1 MVQRIL
7 KKCLFVPLLLFG
19 VGQVQGQDP
28 VKLEFKATGETT
40 SEATVPLSAFVTDGG
55 LSIDGNVIHCDGNSG
70 KLTLYL
76 DSEDFSHVTQIKA
89 NVTTD
94 GEYIDLFHGGAG
106 GKGCSIGNVNTFT
119 YSCYDVDFDANVNNN
134 EELAHFKWCELDASK
149 SVSSIVFMTGDQPTA
164 GSMLFE
170 SLVVYKN
177 VPLEVPELEVGEIC
191 LNELPYLRS
200 ASEPT
205 TDFANKIFE
214 EGECTWNMGVPIDGN
229 STFYGDRWNVQN
241 QQQYVDLNQYDELRL
256 YMSNDG
262 VQIRCWFIDDSFN
275 YTVGTDG
282 SITFAGENIITVTKP
297 SNDAGKDYAT
307 ISLDEVKSQCGG
319 NAYLI
324 GILISGSGTTTLY
337 NATVY
342 DKDATAN
349 VITATDG
356 GENSSFDYII
366 SGEGEMTEEAI
377 DALADANAT
386 VIDATG
392 LTAPAELESAN
403 PNCLFIVNDAS
414 QLTNTKNVVVKGAD
428 GTYTCS
434 NLVLTAGKP
443 FRAPFDIQ
451 VENAYA
457 DFNIGDSGWTTL
469 MLPFDA
475 DLDDDVFYA
484 YNVAMNEDEVEY
496 TETGLV
502 EANQPILVYAE
513 KGAYELSAKGV
524 TIAATESASLTNGAL
539 TGVYTATACPEDGY
553 MLQTAN
559 GKTTFSKPEKAT
571 NVAPFAAYLTGAAEA
586 VEMPEIIFPVELTFD
601 ETGKAYVYPEDMQVT
616 GMTLDTETGLLT
628 KDYTG
633 NAKIFVNLGNTDLS
647 EVVAI
652 KVNVDVDGEGYT
664 DLFWRT
670 SIRSKTEEINNWTG
684 DGKYDIDYT
693 DFQAS
698 SEHVASIELQTD
710 YNIMGQ
716 MKITSICFMKTEDSE
731 IVDLKDIPYMVK
743 EGDAWNQ
750 GDPDWALNC
759 DTSTVYGRGST
770 VPMFYADLSEYDELR
785 IYQTAGDPVRVFF
798 FNDKSDEFVAGATPE
813 SDYYFMVNTTT
824 DPALTVGEEYSTV
837 DLKAIKEKFGVAK
850 LIAIKASAFDT
861 KANVSQLA
869 VVKYPEVIDPDAP
882 FELTFDE
889 EGKAYIYPNIMTAS
903 GELSIDPQTGIV
915 TKNYTGNGSLHIDL
929 GDVDLTEVTRI
940 EVNVDVADEN
950 GYNDLMWRTIVRN
963 QTEDIYAWTG
973 NSKYDINYTQSD
985 FQERSEHIAGIELQA
1000 DYNRLGDMKI
1010 NYICLIKGEPA
1021 PEVVETDLLTIPY
1034 LVLDQATG
1042 EWNEGTPTWN
1052 VDNGEQNTIYGNGTT
1067 VPLYYADLDGYE
1079 ELRIYQTTGDPV
1091 RVFFFNENSDEYE
1104 AGMDQNGYF
1113 QTVYAVADPLNDY
1126 LTVDLKAI
1134 KEQYGFVKL
1143 IAIKASAYD
1152 TNATVTKITVTK
1164 TEGGS
1169 EEPEE
1174 PEYEASDLHTVP
1186 YMVKG
1191 ADGTWAEG
1199 TPDWN
1204 VGLSDQGTIYGS
1216 GDSNP
1221 IRYADLSEYDEL
1233 RIYQTAGDPV
1243 RLFFFNDKSDE
1254 YVEGETTGY
1263 YETVYAVAVEG
1274 EDYLIVDLN
1283 TIKEEFGFVKL
1294 IGIKASSWNT
1304 TATVSQLTLI
1314 KYAGGSEE
1322 PEEPQGPVELTFDEE
1337 GKAYIYPAD
1346 MQVEGMTIDRETG
1359 VLTKAEAGNANI
1371 LIDLGDVDLSDV
1383 TRIDVNVDVTSEG
1396 YTDLFWRTIIRNQ
1409 TEDINAWYTSKYGID
1424 YTAGDYQSRSENI
1437 KDILMETAYETVGTM
1452 KINYIC
1458 ITKDMSGETG
1468 IDSVSEAAEATVV
1481 GIYDMSGR
1489 RMDSLTKGINIVKL
1503 SDGTTKKVLVK

>member
-1 MVQRIL
+1 MASAALTFDDEGKAYIYPSDMVVTGMALDPETGVLTKTEAGNAGITIDLSGENFSNVTRIEVNVDVTSEGYTD
-7 KKCLFVPLLLFG
+7 LFWRTIVRNQTEDVNAWYSSKYGIDYTAGDYQARSGQMKDILMETVYET
-19 VGQVQGQDP
+19 VGTM
-28 VKLEFKATGETT
+28 KINYICITKNMMKATNLREPVSLQT
-40 SEATVPLSAFVTDGG
+40 
-55 LSIDGNVIHCDGNSG
+55 
-70 KLTLYL
+70 LTYM
-76 DSEDFSHVTQIKA
+76 VK
-89 NVTTD
+89 N
-94 GEYIDLFHGGAG
+94 G
-106 GKGCSIGNVNTFT
+106 
-119 YSCYDVDFDANVNNN
+119 DA
-134 EELAHFKWCELDASK
+134 WSPGTPD
-149 SVSSIVFMTGDQPTA
+149 
-164 GSMLFE
+164 
-170 SLVVYKN
+170 
-177 VPLEVPELEVGEIC
+177 
-191 LNELPYLRS
+191 
-200 ASEPT
+200 
-205 TDFANKIFE
+205 
-214 EGECTWNMGVPIDGN
+214 
-229 STFYGDRWNVQN
+229 WNVGSAN
-241 QQQYVDLNQYDELRL
+241 ETIYGSYDSNPIRYVDLGAYDELRVYQTEGAPVRL
-256 YMSNDG
+256 F
-262 VQIRCWFIDDSFN
+262 FINATDN
-275 YTVGTDG
+275 TPQTEYLGTVG
-282 SITFAGENIITVTKP
+282 EN
-297 SNDAGKDYAT
+297 GYAVVD
-307 ISLDEVKSQCGG
+307 L
-319 NAYLI
+319 NAMKEKYGQARLI
-324 GILISGSGTTTLY
+324 GIKANAWGQT
-337 NATVY
+337 ATVTNLLLVQNNPV
-342 DKDATAN
+342 A
-349 VITATDG
+349 
-356 GENSSFDYII
+356 DYII
-366 SGEGEMTEEAI
+366 SGEGDLTSTAQA
-377 DALADANAT
+377 ALADANAT

-392 LTAPAELESAN
+392 LTAPTELESAN

-469 MLPFDA
+469 MLPFGA

-484 YNVAMNEDEVEY
+484 YNVAVNEDEVEY

-524 TIAATESASLTNGAL
+524 TIAATESANLTNGAL
-539 TGVYTATACPEDGY
+539 TGVYTTTANPADSY
-553 MLQTAN
+553 VLQTAN

-731 IVDLKDIPYMVK
+731 VVDLKDIPYMVK

-813 SDYYFMVNTTT
+813 SDYYFTVNTTS

-837 DLKAIKEKFGVAK
+837 DLKAIKEKFGAAK
-850 LIAIKASAFDT
+850 LIAIKASAFNT
-861 KANVSQLA
+861 TANVSQLA
-869 VVKYPEVIDPDAP
+869 VVKYSEVIDPNAP

-1021 PEVVETDLLTIPY
+1021 PEVVETDLQTLPY

-1052 VDNGEQNTIYGNGTT
+1052 VGNGEQNTIYGNGTT

-1079 ELRIYQTTGDPV
+1079 ELRIYQTTGEPV

-1143 IAIKASAYD
+1143 IAIKASAYN
-1152 TNATVTKITVTK
+1152 TNATVTKITVAK
-1164 TEGGS
+1164 TE
-1169 EEPEE
+1169 
-1174 PEYEASDLHTVP
+1174 
-1186 YMVKG
+1186 
-1191 ADGTWAEG
+1191 
-1199 TPDWN
+1199 
-1204 VGLSDQGTIYGS
+1204 
-1216 GDSNP
+1216 
-1221 IRYADLSEYDEL
+1221 
-1233 RIYQTAGDPV
+1233 
-1243 RLFFFNDKSDE
+1243 
-1254 YVEGETTGY
+1254 
-1263 YETVYAVAVEG
+1263 
-1274 EDYLIVDLN
+1274 
-1283 TIKEEFGFVKL
+1283 
-1294 IGIKASSWNT
+1294 
-1304 TATVSQLTLI
+1304 
-1314 KYAGGSEE
+1314 GGSEE

-1359 VLTKAEAGNANI
+1359 VLTKAVAGQAHI

-1437 KDILMETAYETVGTM
+1437 KDILMETVYETVGTM

-1468 IDSVSEAAEATVV
+1468 IGSVSEAAEAKVV

>member
-1 MVQRIL
+1 MASAALTFDDEGKAYIYPSDMVVTGMALDPETGVLTKTEAGNAGITIDLSGENFSNVTRIEVNVDVTSEGYTD
-7 KKCLFVPLLLFG
+7 LFWRTIVRNQTEDVNAWYSSKYGIDYTAGDYQARSGQMKDILMETVYET
-19 VGQVQGQDP
+19 VGTM
-28 VKLEFKATGETT
+28 KINYICITKNMMKATNLREPVSLQT
-40 SEATVPLSAFVTDGG
+40 
-55 LSIDGNVIHCDGNSG
+55 
-70 KLTLYL
+70 LTYM
-76 DSEDFSHVTQIKA
+76 VK
-89 NVTTD
+89 N
-94 GEYIDLFHGGAG
+94 G
-106 GKGCSIGNVNTFT
+106 
-119 YSCYDVDFDANVNNN
+119 DA
-134 EELAHFKWCELDASK
+134 WSPGTPD
-149 SVSSIVFMTGDQPTA
+149 
-164 GSMLFE
+164 
-170 SLVVYKN
+170 
-177 VPLEVPELEVGEIC
+177 
-191 LNELPYLRS
+191 
-200 ASEPT
+200 
-205 TDFANKIFE
+205 
-214 EGECTWNMGVPIDGN
+214 
-229 STFYGDRWNVQN
+229 WNVGSAN
-241 QQQYVDLNQYDELRL
+241 ETIYGSYDSNPIRYVDLGAYDELRVYQTEGAPVRL
-256 YMSNDG
+256 F
-262 VQIRCWFIDDSFN
+262 FINATDN
-275 YTVGTDG
+275 TPQTEYLGTVG
-282 SITFAGENIITVTKP
+282 EN
-297 SNDAGKDYAT
+297 GYAVVD
-307 ISLDEVKSQCGG
+307 L
-319 NAYLI
+319 NAMKEKYGQARLI
-324 GILISGSGTTTLY
+324 GIKANAWGQT
-337 NATVY
+337 ATVTNLLLVQNNPV
-342 DKDATAN
+342 A
-349 VITATDG
+349 
-356 GENSSFDYII
+356 DYII
-366 SGEGEMTEEAI
+366 SGEGDLTSTAQA
-377 DALADANAT
+377 ALADANAT

-392 LTAPAELESAN
+392 LTAPTELESAN

-443 FRAPFDIQ
+443 FRAPFEIQ

-469 MLPFDA
+469 MLPFGA

-484 YNVAMNEDEVEY
+484 YNVAVNEDEVEY

-524 TIAATESASLTNGAL
+524 TIAATESANLTNGAL
-539 TGVYTATACPEDGY
+539 TGVYTTTANPADSY
-553 MLQTAN
+553 VLQTAN

-731 IVDLKDIPYMVK
+731 VVDLKDIPYMVK

-813 SDYYFMVNTTT
+813 SDYYFTVNTTS

-837 DLKAIKEKFGVAK
+837 DLKAIKEKFGAAK
-850 LIAIKASAFDT
+850 LIAIKASAFNT
-861 KANVSQLA
+861 TANVSQLA
-869 VVKYPEVIDPDAP
+869 VVKYSEVIDPNAP

-1021 PEVVETDLLTIPY
+1021 PEVVETDLQTLPY

-1052 VDNGEQNTIYGNGTT
+1052 VGNGEQNTIYGNGTT

-1079 ELRIYQTTGDPV
+1079 ELRIYQTTGEPV

-1143 IAIKASAYD
+1143 IAIKASAYN
-1152 TNATVTKITVTK
+1152 TNATVTKITVAK
-1164 TEGGS
+1164 TE
-1169 EEPEE
+1169 
-1174 PEYEASDLHTVP
+1174 
-1186 YMVKG
+1186 
-1191 ADGTWAEG
+1191 
-1199 TPDWN
+1199 
-1204 VGLSDQGTIYGS
+1204 
-1216 GDSNP
+1216 
-1221 IRYADLSEYDEL
+1221 
-1233 RIYQTAGDPV
+1233 
-1243 RLFFFNDKSDE
+1243 
-1254 YVEGETTGY
+1254 
-1263 YETVYAVAVEG
+1263 
-1274 EDYLIVDLN
+1274 
-1283 TIKEEFGFVKL
+1283 
-1294 IGIKASSWNT
+1294 
-1304 TATVSQLTLI
+1304 
-1314 KYAGGSEE
+1314 GGSEE

-1359 VLTKAEAGNANI
+1359 VLTKAVAGQAHI

-1437 KDILMETAYETVGTM
+1437 KDILMETVYETVGTM

-1468 IDSVSEAAEATVV
+1468 IGSVSEAAEAKVV

>member
-1 MVQRIL
+1 MAHAALTFDDEGKAYIYPSDMV
-7 KKCLFVPLLLFG
+7 V
-19 VGQVQGQDP
+19 
-28 VKLEFKATGETT
+28 TGMT
-40 SEATVPLSAFVTDGG
+40 
-55 LSIDGNVIHCDGNSG
+55 
-70 KLTLYL
+70 L
-76 DSEDFSHVTQIKA
+76 DSETGVLTKTEAGNAGITIDLSGENFS
-89 NVTTD
+89 NVTRIEVNVDVTSE
-94 GEYIDLFHGGAG
+94 GYTDLFWRT
-106 GKGCSIGNVNTFT
+106 IVRNQTEDVNAW
-119 YSCYDVDFDANVNNN
+119 YS
-134 EELAHFKWCELDASK
+134 SK
-149 SVSSIVFMTGDQPTA
+149 YGIDYTA
-164 GSMLFE
+164 GDYQARSGQMKDILME
-170 SLVVYKN
+170 TVYETVGTMKINYICITKNMMKATNLREPVSLQTLTYMVKN
-177 VPLEVPELEVGEIC
+177 
-191 LNELPYLRS
+191 
-200 ASEPT
+200 
-205 TDFANKIFE
+205 
-214 EGECTWNMGVPIDGN
+214 
-229 STFYGDRWNVQN
+229 GDAWSPGTPDWNVGSAN
-241 QQQYVDLNQYDELRL
+241 ETIYGSYDSNPIRYVDLGAYDELRVYQTEGAPVRL
-256 YMSNDG
+256 F
-262 VQIRCWFIDDSFN
+262 FINATDN
-275 YTVGTDG
+275 TPQTEYLGTVG
-282 SITFAGENIITVTKP
+282 EN
-297 SNDAGKDYAT
+297 GYAVVD
-307 ISLDEVKSQCGG
+307 L
-319 NAYLI
+319 NAMKEKYGQARLI
-324 GILISGSGTTTLY
+324 GIKANAWGQT
-337 NATVY
+337 ATVTNLLLVQNNPV
-342 DKDATAN
+342 A
-349 VITATDG
+349 
-356 GENSSFDYII
+356 DYII
-366 SGEGEMTEEAI
+366 SGEGDLTSTAQA
-377 DALADANAT
+377 ALADANAT

-392 LTAPAELESAN
+392 LTAPTELESAN

-443 FRAPFDIQ
+443 FRAPFEIQ

-469 MLPFDA
+469 MLPFGA

-484 YNVAMNEDEVEY
+484 YNVAVNEDEVEY

-524 TIAATESASLTNGAL
+524 TIAATESANLTNGAL
-539 TGVYTATACPEDGY
+539 TGVYTTTANPADSY
-553 MLQTAN
+553 VLQTAN

-731 IVDLKDIPYMVK
+731 VVDLKDIPYMVK

-813 SDYYFMVNTTT
+813 SDYYFTVNTTS
-824 DPALTVGEEYSTV
+824 DPALAVGEEYSTV
-837 DLKAIKEKFGVAK
+837 DLKAIKEKFGAAK
-850 LIAIKASAFDT
+850 LIAIKASAFNT
-861 KANVSQLA
+861 TANVSQLA

-1021 PEVVETDLLTIPY
+1021 PEVVETDLQTLPY

-1052 VDNGEQNTIYGNGTT
+1052 VGNGEQNTIYGNGTT

-1079 ELRIYQTTGDPV
+1079 ELRIYQTTGEPV

-1143 IAIKASAYD
+1143 IAIKASAYN

-1254 YVEGETTGY
+1254 YVEGGTTGF
-1263 YETVYAVAVEG
+1263 YETVYATPG
-1274 EDYLIVDLN
+1274 EEYSIVDLKAI
-1283 TIKEEFGFVKL
+1283 TEKYGFAKL
-1294 IGIKASSWNT
+1294 IGIKA
-1304 TATVSQLTLI
+1304 ATYDGKAAVSQLTLI

-1359 VLTKAEAGNANI
+1359 VLTKAVAGQAHI
-1371 LIDLGDVDLSDV
+1371 LIDLDDVDLSDV

>member
-1 MVQRIL
+1 M
-7 KKCLFVPLLLFG
+7 
-19 VGQVQGQDP
+19 QGQDP
-28 VKLEFKATGETT
+28 VKLDFNDAGVATVDLNDIVVTGTTENVTWDPATGQIT
-40 SEATVPLSAFVTDGG
+40 STGG
-55 LSIDGNVIHCDGNSG
+55 NWQ
-70 KLTLYL
+70 LTLYL
-76 DSEDFSHVTQIKA
+76 DNERFA
-89 NVTTD
+89 
-94 GEYIDLFHGGAG
+94 
-106 GKGCSIGNVNTFT
+106 NVNTVT
-119 YSCYDVDFDANVNNN
+119 IATN
-134 EELAHFKWCELDASK
+134 LATE
-149 SVSSIVFMTGDQPTA
+149 G
-164 GSMLFE
+164 
-170 SLVVYKN
+170 
-177 VPLEVPELEVGEIC
+177 
-191 LNELPYLRS
+191 
-200 ASEPT
+200 T
-205 TDFANKIFE
+205 TDLISNTDIYPTGSTTRVGGGWYSSKYNINYAAA
-214 EGECTWNMGVPIDGN
+214 WNDDTHSPKWTYQQLAPQVDRIVLYSNGQSGIMAIN
-229 STFYGDRWNVQN
+229 S
-241 QQQYVDLNQYDELRL
+241 
-256 YMSNDG
+256 
-262 VQIRCWFIDDSFN
+262 
-275 YTVGTDG
+275 
-282 SITFAGENIITVTKP
+282 ITVTKSVLRGGAEISLSSDDFKNWTSP
-297 SNDAGKDYAT
+297 SADAMPTDSRPNFESHIGGQVSEGAT
-307 ISLDEVKSQCGG
+307 IFGDGNVDYLNYADLSNYDVLNIRITPGTPLRVLLNRVSDGGALVELKPVVDENG
-319 NAYLI
+319 L
-324 GILISGSGTTTLY
+324 
-337 NATVY
+337 ATVDLTQY
-342 DKDATAN
+342 EYVHLNAIKIGWGG
-349 VITATDG
+349 VSTATVESITVSKNG
-356 GENSSFDYII
+356 VDYIF
-366 SGEGEMTEEAI
+366 SGEGDLTNTAQEAL
-377 DALADANAT
+377 DDPNT
-386 VIDATG
+386 MVIDATG

-484 YNVAMNEDEVEY
+484 YNVAVTEGEVEY

-524 TIAATESASLTNGAL
+524 TIAATESANLTNGAL
-539 TGVYTATACPEDGY
+539 TGVYTTTANPADSY
-553 MLQTAN
+553 VLQTAN

-1042 EWNEGTPTWN
+1042 EWNAGTPTWN
-1052 VDNGEQNTIYGNGTT
+1052 VGNGEQNTIYGNGTT

-1113 QTVYAVADPLNDY
+1113 QMEYAVADPLNDY

-1143 IAIKASAYD
+1143 IAIKASAYN

>member
-1 MVQRIL
+1 MASAALTFDDEGKAYIYPSDMVVTGMALDPETGVLTKTEAGNAGITIDLSGENFSNVTRIEVNVDVTSEGYTD
-7 KKCLFVPLLLFG
+7 LFWRTIVRNQTEDVNAWYSSKYGIDYTAGDYQARSGQMKDILMETVYET
-19 VGQVQGQDP
+19 VGTM
-28 VKLEFKATGETT
+28 KINYICITKNMMKATNLREPVSLQT
-40 SEATVPLSAFVTDGG
+40 
-55 LSIDGNVIHCDGNSG
+55 
-70 KLTLYL
+70 LTYM
-76 DSEDFSHVTQIKA
+76 VK
-89 NVTTD
+89 N
-94 GEYIDLFHGGAG
+94 G
-106 GKGCSIGNVNTFT
+106 
-119 YSCYDVDFDANVNNN
+119 DA
-134 EELAHFKWCELDASK
+134 WSPGTPD
-149 SVSSIVFMTGDQPTA
+149 
-164 GSMLFE
+164 
-170 SLVVYKN
+170 
-177 VPLEVPELEVGEIC
+177 
-191 LNELPYLRS
+191 
-200 ASEPT
+200 
-205 TDFANKIFE
+205 
-214 EGECTWNMGVPIDGN
+214 
-229 STFYGDRWNVQN
+229 WNVGSAN
-241 QQQYVDLNQYDELRL
+241 ETIYGSYDSNPIRYVDLGAYDELRVYQTEGAPVRL
-256 YMSNDG
+256 F
-262 VQIRCWFIDDSFN
+262 FINATDN
-275 YTVGTDG
+275 TPQTEYLGTVG
-282 SITFAGENIITVTKP
+282 EN
-297 SNDAGKDYAT
+297 GYAVVD
-307 ISLDEVKSQCGG
+307 L
-319 NAYLI
+319 NAMKEKYGQARLI
-324 GILISGSGTTTLY
+324 GIKANAWGQT
-337 NATVY
+337 ATVTNLLLVQNNPV
-342 DKDATAN
+342 A
-349 VITATDG
+349 
-356 GENSSFDYII
+356 DYII
-366 SGEGEMTEEAI
+366 SGEGDLTSTAQA
-377 DALADANAT
+377 ALADANAT

-392 LTAPAELESAN
+392 LTAPTELESAN

-484 YNVAMNEDEVEY
+484 YNVAMNEGEVEY

-539 TGVYTATACPEDGY
+539 TGVYAATACPEDGY

-731 IVDLKDIPYMVK
+731 VVDLKDIPYMVK

-813 SDYYFMVNTTT
+813 SDYYFTVNTTS

-837 DLKAIKEKFGVAK
+837 DLKAIKEKFGAAK
-850 LIAIKASAFDT
+850 LIAIKASAFNT
-861 KANVSQLA
+861 TANVSQLA
-869 VVKYPEVIDPDAP
+869 VVKYSEVIDPDAP

-1021 PEVVETDLLTIPY
+1021 PEVVETDLQTLPY

-1052 VDNGEQNTIYGNGTT
+1052 VGNGEQNTIYGNGTT

-1079 ELRIYQTTGDPV
+1079 ELRIYQTTGEPV

-1143 IAIKASAYD
+1143 IAIKASAYN

-1204 VGLSDQGTIYGS
+1204 VGNGEQTTIYGS

-1254 YVEGETTGY
+1254 YVEGGTTGF
-1263 YETVYAVAVEG
+1263 YETVYATPG
-1274 EDYLIVDLN
+1274 EEYSIVDLKAI
-1283 TIKEEFGFVKL
+1283 TEKYGFAKL
-1294 IGIKASSWNT
+1294 IGIKA
-1304 TATVSQLTLI
+1304 ATYDGKAAVSQLTLI

-1359 VLTKAEAGNANI
+1359 VLTKTVAGNANI

-1437 KDILMETAYETVGTM
+1437 KDILMETVYETVGTM

-1458 ITKDMSGETG
+1458 ITKDMGGVG
-1468 IDSVSEAAEATVV
+1468 INSVSEAAEATVV

>member
-1 MVQRIL
+1 MAHAALTFDDEGKAYIYPSDMV
-7 KKCLFVPLLLFG
+7 V
-19 VGQVQGQDP
+19 
-28 VKLEFKATGETT
+28 TGMT
-40 SEATVPLSAFVTDGG
+40 
-55 LSIDGNVIHCDGNSG
+55 
-70 KLTLYL
+70 L
-76 DSEDFSHVTQIKA
+76 DSETGVLTKTEAGNAGITIDLSGENFS
-89 NVTTD
+89 NVTRIEVNVDVTSE
-94 GEYIDLFHGGAG
+94 GYTDLFWRT
-106 GKGCSIGNVNTFT
+106 IVRNQTEDVNAW
-119 YSCYDVDFDANVNNN
+119 YS
-134 EELAHFKWCELDASK
+134 SK
-149 SVSSIVFMTGDQPTA
+149 YGIDYTA
-164 GSMLFE
+164 GDYQARSGQMKDILME
-170 SLVVYKN
+170 TVYETVGTMKINYICITKNMMKATNLREPVSLQTLTYMVKN
-177 VPLEVPELEVGEIC
+177 
-191 LNELPYLRS
+191 
-200 ASEPT
+200 
-205 TDFANKIFE
+205 
-214 EGECTWNMGVPIDGN
+214 
-229 STFYGDRWNVQN
+229 GDAWSPGTPDWNVGSAN
-241 QQQYVDLNQYDELRL
+241 ETIYGSYDSNPIRYVDLGAYDELRVYQTEGAPVRL
-256 YMSNDG
+256 F
-262 VQIRCWFIDDSFN
+262 FINATDN
-275 YTVGTDG
+275 TPQTEYLGTVG
-282 SITFAGENIITVTKP
+282 EN
-297 SNDAGKDYAT
+297 GYAVVD
-307 ISLDEVKSQCGG
+307 L
-319 NAYLI
+319 NAMKEKYGQARLI
-324 GILISGSGTTTLY
+324 GIKANAWGQT
-337 NATVY
+337 ATVTNLLLVQNNPV
-342 DKDATAN
+342 A
-349 VITATDG
+349 
-356 GENSSFDYII
+356 DYII
-366 SGEGEMTEEAI
+366 SGEGDLTSTAQA
-377 DALADANAT
+377 ALADANAT

-392 LTAPAELESAN
+392 LTAPTELESAN

-443 FRAPFDIQ
+443 FRAPFEIQ

-469 MLPFDA
+469 MLPFGA

-484 YNVAMNEDEVEY
+484 YNVAVNEDEVEY

-524 TIAATESASLTNGAL
+524 TIAATESANLTNGAL
-539 TGVYTATACPEDGY
+539 TGVYTTTANPADSY
-553 MLQTAN
+553 VLQTAN

-731 IVDLKDIPYMVK
+731 VVDLKDIPYMVK

-813 SDYYFMVNTTT
+813 SDYYFTVNTTS
-824 DPALTVGEEYSTV
+824 DPALAVGEEYSTV
-837 DLKAIKEKFGVAK
+837 DLKAIKEKFGAAK
-850 LIAIKASAFDT
+850 LIAIKASAFNT
-861 KANVSQLA
+861 TANVSQLA

-1021 PEVVETDLLTIPY
+1021 PEVVETDLQTLPY

-1052 VDNGEQNTIYGNGTT
+1052 VGNGEQNTIYGNGTT

-1079 ELRIYQTTGDPV
+1079 ELRIYQTTGEPV

-1143 IAIKASAYD
+1143 IAIKASAYN

-1204 VGLSDQGTIYGS
+1204 VGNGEQTTIYGS

-1254 YVEGETTGY
+1254 YVEGGTTGF
-1263 YETVYAVAVEG
+1263 YETVYATPG
-1274 EDYLIVDLN
+1274 EEYSIVDLKAI
-1283 TIKEEFGFVKL
+1283 TEKYGFAKL
-1294 IGIKASSWNT
+1294 IGIKA
-1304 TATVSQLTLI
+1304 ATYDGKAAVSQLTLI

-1359 VLTKAEAGNANI
+1359 VLTKAVAGQAHI
-1371 LIDLGDVDLSDV
+1371 LIDLDDVDLSDV

>member
-1 MVQRIL
+1 M
-7 KKCLFVPLLLFG
+7 
-19 VGQVQGQDP
+19 
-28 VKLEFKATGETT
+28 
-40 SEATVPLSAFVTDGG
+40 
-55 LSIDGNVIHCDGNSG
+55 
-70 KLTLYL
+70 
-76 DSEDFSHVTQIKA
+76 
-89 NVTTD
+89 
-94 GEYIDLFHGGAG
+94 
-106 GKGCSIGNVNTFT
+106 
-119 YSCYDVDFDANVNNN
+119 
-134 EELAHFKWCELDASK
+134 
-149 SVSSIVFMTGDQPTA
+149 
-164 GSMLFE
+164 
-170 SLVVYKN
+170 
-177 VPLEVPELEVGEIC
+177 
-191 LNELPYLRS
+191 
-200 ASEPT
+200 
-205 TDFANKIFE
+205 
-214 EGECTWNMGVPIDGN
+214 
-229 STFYGDRWNVQN
+229 
-241 QQQYVDLNQYDELRL
+241 
-256 YMSNDG
+256 
-262 VQIRCWFIDDSFN
+262 
-275 YTVGTDG
+275 
-282 SITFAGENIITVTKP
+282 
-297 SNDAGKDYAT
+297 
-307 ISLDEVKSQCGG
+307 
-319 NAYLI
+319 
-324 GILISGSGTTTLY
+324 
-337 NATVY
+337 
-342 DKDATAN
+342 
-349 VITATDG
+349 
-356 GENSSFDYII
+356 
-366 SGEGEMTEEAI
+366 
-377 DALADANAT
+377 
-386 VIDATG
+386 
-392 LTAPAELESAN
+392 
-403 PNCLFIVNDAS
+403 NDAS
-414 QLTNTKNVVVKGAD
+414 QLTNTKNVVVKGTD

-457 DFNIGDSGWTTL
+457 DITIGDSGWTTL

-484 YNVAMNEDEVEY
+484 YNVAMNEGEVKY

-524 TIAATESASLTNGAL
+524 TIAATESAILTNGAL
-539 TGVYTATACPEDGY
+539 TGVYTTTANPADGY
-553 MLQTAN
+553 VLQTAN

-571 NVAPFAAYLTGAAEA
+571 NVAPFAAYLTGVSEA

-601 ETGKAYVYPEDMQVT
+601 ESGKAYVYPEGMQVT

-750 GDPDWALNC
+750 GEPDWALNC

-798 FNDKSDEFVAGATPE
+798 FNDKSDEFVAGTTPE
-813 SDYYFMVNTTT
+813 SDYYFMMNTTT

-837 DLKAIKEKFGVAK
+837 DLKAIKEKFGAAK

-1021 PEVVETDLLTIPY
+1021 PEVVETDLQTIPY

-1042 EWNEGTPTWN
+1042 EWNVGTPTWN
-1052 VDNGEQNTIYGNGTT
+1052 VGNGEQNTIYGNGTT

-1322 PEEPQGPVELTFDEE
+1322 PEEPEEPQGPVELTFDEE

-1424 YTAGDYQSRSENI
+1424 YTAGDYQIRSENI
-1437 KDILMETAYETVGTM
+1437 KDILMETVYETVGTM

>member
-1 MVQRIL
+1 MASAALTFDDEGKAYIYPSDMVVTGMALDPETGVLTKTEAGNAGITIDLSGENFSNVTRIEVNVDVTSEGYTD
-7 KKCLFVPLLLFG
+7 LFWRTIVRNQTEDVNAWYSSKYGIDYTAGDYQARSGQMKDILMETVYET
-19 VGQVQGQDP
+19 VGTM
-28 VKLEFKATGETT
+28 KINYICITKNMMKATNLREPVSLQT
-40 SEATVPLSAFVTDGG
+40 
-55 LSIDGNVIHCDGNSG
+55 
-70 KLTLYL
+70 LTYM
-76 DSEDFSHVTQIKA
+76 VK
-89 NVTTD
+89 N
-94 GEYIDLFHGGAG
+94 G
-106 GKGCSIGNVNTFT
+106 
-119 YSCYDVDFDANVNNN
+119 DA
-134 EELAHFKWCELDASK
+134 WSPGTPD
-149 SVSSIVFMTGDQPTA
+149 
-164 GSMLFE
+164 
-170 SLVVYKN
+170 
-177 VPLEVPELEVGEIC
+177 
-191 LNELPYLRS
+191 
-200 ASEPT
+200 
-205 TDFANKIFE
+205 
-214 EGECTWNMGVPIDGN
+214 
-229 STFYGDRWNVQN
+229 WNVGSAN
-241 QQQYVDLNQYDELRL
+241 ETIYGSYDSNPIRYVDLGAYDELRVYQTEGAPVRL
-256 YMSNDG
+256 F
-262 VQIRCWFIDDSFN
+262 FINATDN
-275 YTVGTDG
+275 TPQTEYLGTVG
-282 SITFAGENIITVTKP
+282 EN
-297 SNDAGKDYAT
+297 GYAVVD
-307 ISLDEVKSQCGG
+307 L
-319 NAYLI
+319 NAMKEKYGQARLI
-324 GILISGSGTTTLY
+324 GIKANAWGQT
-337 NATVY
+337 ATVTNLLLVQNNPV
-342 DKDATAN
+342 A
-349 VITATDG
+349 
-356 GENSSFDYII
+356 DYII
-366 SGEGEMTEEAI
+366 SGEGDLTSTAQA
-377 DALADANAT
+377 ALADANAT

-392 LTAPAELESAN
+392 LTAPTELESAN

-484 YNVAMNEDEVEY
+484 YNVAMNEGEVEY

-539 TGVYTATACPEDGY
+539 TGVYAATACPEDGY

-731 IVDLKDIPYMVK
+731 VVDLKDIPYMVK

-750 GDPDWALNC
+750 GAPDWALNC

-813 SDYYFMVNTTT
+813 SDYYFTVNTTS

-837 DLKAIKEKFGVAK
+837 DLKAIKEKFGAAK
-850 LIAIKASAFDT
+850 LIAIKASAFNT
-861 KANVSQLA
+861 TANVSQLA
-869 VVKYPEVIDPDAP
+869 VVKYSEVIDPDAP

-1021 PEVVETDLLTIPY
+1021 PEVVETDLQTLPY

-1052 VDNGEQNTIYGNGTT
+1052 VGNGEQNTIYGNGTT

-1079 ELRIYQTTGDPV
+1079 ELRIYQTTGEPV

-1143 IAIKASAYD
+1143 IAIKASAYN

-1204 VGLSDQGTIYGS
+1204 VGNGEQTTIYGS

-1254 YVEGETTGY
+1254 YVEGGTTGF
-1263 YETVYAVAVEG
+1263 YETVYATPG
-1274 EDYLIVDLN
+1274 EEYSIVDLKAI
-1283 TIKEEFGFVKL
+1283 TEKYGFAKL
-1294 IGIKASSWNT
+1294 IGIKA
-1304 TATVSQLTLI
+1304 ATYDGKAAVSQLTLI

-1359 VLTKAEAGNANI
+1359 VLTKTVAGNANI

-1437 KDILMETAYETVGTM
+1437 KDILMETVYETVGTM

-1458 ITKDMSGETG
+1458 ITKDMGGVG
-1468 IDSVSEAAEATVV
+1468 INSVSEAAEATVV

-1489 RMDSLTKGINIVKL
+1489 RMDRLTKGINIVKL

>member
-19 VGQVQGQDP
+19 VGQAQGQDP
-28 VKLEFKATGETT
+28 VKLEFNDAGV
-40 SEATVPLSAFVTDGG
+40 ATVDLNDIVVTGTTENVTWDPSTGQITSTGG
-55 LSIDGNVIHCDGNSG
+55 NWQ
-70 KLTLYL
+70 LTLYL
-76 DSEDFSHVTQIKA
+76 DNERFA
-89 NVTTD
+89 
-94 GEYIDLFHGGAG
+94 
-106 GKGCSIGNVNTFT
+106 NVNTVT
-119 YSCYDVDFDANVNNN
+119 IATN
-134 EELAHFKWCELDASK
+134 LAIE
-149 SVSSIVFMTGDQPTA
+149 G
-164 GSMLFE
+164 
-170 SLVVYKN
+170 
-177 VPLEVPELEVGEIC
+177 
-191 LNELPYLRS
+191 
-200 ASEPT
+200 T
-205 TDFANKIFE
+205 TDLISNTDIYPTGSTTRVGGGWYTSKYNINYADA
-214 EGECTWNMGVPIDGN
+214 WNDDTHFPKWTYQQLAPEVDRMVLCSNGQSGTMTIN
-229 STFYGDRWNVQN
+229 S
-241 QQQYVDLNQYDELRL
+241 
-256 YMSNDG
+256 
-262 VQIRCWFIDDSFN
+262 
-275 YTVGTDG
+275 
-282 SITFAGENIITVTKP
+282 ITVTKSVLRGGAEISLSSDDFKNWTSP
-297 SNDAGKDYAT
+297 SADAMPTDSRPNFESHIGGQVSGGAT
-307 ISLDEVKSQCGG
+307 IFGDGG
-319 NAYLI
+319 VYYLNYADLSNYDVLNI
-324 GILISGSGTTTLY
+324 RITPGTPLRVLLNRVSDGGDY
-337 NATVY
+337 VELNPVVDDNGLATVDLTQY
-342 DKDATAN
+342 EYVHLNAIKTGWGDVSAT
-349 VITATDG
+349 VESITVSKNG
-356 GENSSFDYII
+356 VDYIF
-366 SGEGEMTEEAI
+366 SGEGDLTNTAQEAL
-377 DALADANAT
+377 DDPNT
-386 VIDATG
+386 MVIDATG

-484 YNVAMNEDEVEY
+484 YNVAMNEGEVEY

-524 TIAATESASLTNGAL
+524 TIAATESANLTNGAL
-539 TGVYTATACPEDGY
+539 TGVYTTTANPADSY
-553 MLQTAN
+553 VLQTAN

-837 DLKAIKEKFGVAK
+837 DLKAIKEKFGAAK

-1021 PEVVETDLLTIPY
+1021 PEVVETDLQTIPY

-1042 EWNEGTPTWN
+1042 EWNEGKPTWN
-1052 VDNGEQNTIYGNGTT
+1052 VGNGEQNTIYGNGTT

-1437 KDILMETAYETVGTM
+1437 KDILMETVYETVGTM

-1458 ITKDMSGETG
+1458 ITKDMGGVG
-1468 IDSVSEAAEATVV
+1468 INSVSEAAEAKVV

>member
-1 MVQRIL
+1 MARAALTFDDEGKAYIYPSDMVVTGMTLNPETGVLTKTEAGNAGITIDLSGEDFTNVTRIE
-7 KKCLFVPLLLFG
+7 VN
-19 VGQVQGQDP
+19 VDV
-28 VKLEFKATGETT
+28 T
-40 SEATVPLSAFVTDGG
+40 SEGYTDLFWRTIVRSQTEDINGWYTNKYALDYTEKDYQARSGQMKDIFMETVYETVGTMKINYICITKNLLSATEGG
-55 LSIDGNVIHCDGNSG
+55 
-70 KLTLYL
+70 
-76 DSEDFSHVTQIKA
+76 
-89 NVTTD
+89 
-94 GEYIDLFHGGAG
+94 
-106 GKGCSIGNVNTFT
+106 
-119 YSCYDVDFDANVNNN
+119 
-134 EELAHFKWCELDASK
+134 
-149 SVSSIVFMTGDQPTA
+149 
-164 GSMLFE
+164 
-170 SLVVYKN
+170 VYNLKD
-177 VPLEVPELEVGEIC
+177 
-191 LNELPYLRS
+191 LPYMVHNG
-200 ASEPT
+200 EPAMPFEDKVFEESTTQSFFGIT
-205 TDFANKIFE
+205 TDF
-214 EGECTWNMGVPIDGN
+214 
-229 STFYGDRWNVQN
+229 FYGSSASV
-241 QQQYVDLNQYDELRL
+241 QQQQGYVDLNDYDELRL
-256 YMSNDG
+256 YMSDDG
-262 VQIRCWFIDDSFN
+262 VTIRCWFIAATFNVDNPMDD
-275 YTVGTDG
+275 
-282 SITFAGENIITVTKP
+282 ANIETEFVYG
-297 SNDAGKDYAT
+297 NDEGKDYAT
-307 ISLDEVKSQCGG
+307 VNLDEIKGLCGG

-324 GILISGSGTTTLY
+324 GIKTQGGGKTILNNATLY
-337 NATVY
+337 KEGAV
-342 DKDATAN
+342 A
-349 VITATDG
+349 
-356 GENSSFDYII
+356 DYII
-366 SGEGEMTEEAI
+366 SGDGDMSA
-377 DALADANAT
+377 DVQAALADANAT

-392 LTAPAELESAN
+392 LTAPMELESAN
-403 PNCLFIVNDAS
+403 PNCLFIVKDAS

-428 GTYTCS
+428 DTYTCS

-484 YNVAMNEDEVEY
+484 YNVAMNEGEVEY

-502 EANQPILVYAE
+502 AANQPILVYAE

-524 TIAATESASLTNGAL
+524 TIAATESASANGAL
-539 TGVYTATACPEDGY
+539 TGVYTATACPDNGY
-553 MLQTAN
+553 VLQTAN

-571 NVAPFAAYLTGAAEA
+571 DVAPFSAYLTGASEA

-601 ETGKAYVYPEDMQVT
+601 ESGKAYVYPEDMQVT

-731 IVDLKDIPYMVK
+731 IVDLQTIPYMVK
-743 EGDAWNQ
+743 EGDAWVE
-750 GDPDWALNC
+750 GTPDWALNC

-813 SDYYFMVNTTT
+813 SDYYFMMNTTT

-1021 PEVVETDLLTIPY
+1021 PEVVETDLQTIPY

-1042 EWNEGTPTWN
+1042 EWNEGKPTWN
-1052 VDNGEQNTIYGNGTT
+1052 VGNGEQNTIYGNGTT

-1437 KDILMETAYETVGTM
+1437 KDILMETVYETVGTM

>member
-1 MVQRIL
+1 MVQRTL
-7 KKCLFVPLLLFG
+7 KKCLFVLLLLFG
-19 VGQVQGQDP
+19 VGQMAHAALTFDDEG
-28 VKLEFKATGETT
+28 KAYIYPSDMVVTGMT
-40 SEATVPLSAFVTDGG
+40 
-55 LSIDGNVIHCDGNSG
+55 
-70 KLTLYL
+70 L
-76 DSEDFSHVTQIKA
+76 DSETGVLTKTEAGNAGITIDLSGENFS
-89 NVTTD
+89 NVTRIEVNVDVTSE
-94 GEYIDLFHGGAG
+94 GYTDLFWRT
-106 GKGCSIGNVNTFT
+106 IVRNQTEDVNAW
-119 YSCYDVDFDANVNNN
+119 YS
-134 EELAHFKWCELDASK
+134 SK
-149 SVSSIVFMTGDQPTA
+149 YGIDYTA
-164 GSMLFE
+164 GDYQARSGQMKDILME
-170 SLVVYKN
+170 TVYETVGTMKINYICITKNMMKATNLREPVSLQTLTYMVKN
-177 VPLEVPELEVGEIC
+177 
-191 LNELPYLRS
+191 
-200 ASEPT
+200 
-205 TDFANKIFE
+205 
-214 EGECTWNMGVPIDGN
+214 
-229 STFYGDRWNVQN
+229 GDAWSPGTPDWNVGSAN
-241 QQQYVDLNQYDELRL
+241 ETIYGSYDSNPIRYVDLGAYDELRVYQTEGAPVRL
-256 YMSNDG
+256 F
-262 VQIRCWFIDDSFN
+262 FINATDN
-275 YTVGTDG
+275 TPQTEYLGTVG
-282 SITFAGENIITVTKP
+282 EN
-297 SNDAGKDYAT
+297 GYAVVD
-307 ISLDEVKSQCGG
+307 L
-319 NAYLI
+319 NAMKEKYGQARLI
-324 GILISGSGTTTLY
+324 GIKANAWGQT
-337 NATVY
+337 ATVTNLLLVQNNPV
-342 DKDATAN
+342 A
-349 VITATDG
+349 
-356 GENSSFDYII
+356 DYII
-366 SGEGEMTEEAI
+366 SGEGDLTSTAQA
-377 DALADANAT
+377 ALADANAT

-392 LTAPAELESAN
+392 LTAPTELESAN

-443 FRAPFDIQ
+443 FRAPFEIQ

-469 MLPFDA
+469 MLPFGA

-484 YNVAMNEDEVEY
+484 YNVAVNEDEVEY

-524 TIAATESASLTNGAL
+524 TIAATESANLTNGAL
-539 TGVYTATACPEDGY
+539 TGVYTTTANPADSY
-553 MLQTAN
+553 VLQTAN

-731 IVDLKDIPYMVK
+731 VVDLKDIPYMVK

-813 SDYYFMVNTTT
+813 SDYYFTVNTTS
-824 DPALTVGEEYSTV
+824 DPALAVGEEYSTV
-837 DLKAIKEKFGVAK
+837 DLKAIKEKFGAAK
-850 LIAIKASAFDT
+850 LIAIKASAFNT
-861 KANVSQLA
+861 TANVSQLA

-1021 PEVVETDLLTIPY
+1021 PEVVETDLQTLPY

-1052 VDNGEQNTIYGNGTT
+1052 VGNGEQNTIYGNGTT

-1079 ELRIYQTTGDPV
+1079 ELRIYQTTGEPV

-1143 IAIKASAYD
+1143 IAIKASAYN

-1204 VGLSDQGTIYGS
+1204 VGNGEQTTIYGS

-1254 YVEGETTGY
+1254 YVEGGTTGF
-1263 YETVYAVAVEG
+1263 YETVYATPG
-1274 EDYLIVDLN
+1274 EEYSIVDLKAI
-1283 TIKEEFGFVKL
+1283 TEKYGFAKL
-1294 IGIKASSWNT
+1294 IGIKA
-1304 TATVSQLTLI
+1304 ATYDGKAAVSQLTLI

-1359 VLTKAEAGNANI
+1359 VLTKAVAGQAHI
-1371 LIDLGDVDLSDV
+1371 LIDLDDVDLSDV

>member
-1 MVQRIL
+1 MASAALTFDDEGKAYIYPSDMVVTGMALDPETGVLTKTEAGNAGITIDLSGENFSNVTRIEVNVDVTSEGYTD
-7 KKCLFVPLLLFG
+7 LFWRTIVRNQTEDVNAWYG
-19 VGQVQGQDP
+19 SKYGIDYTAGNYQARSGQMKDILMETEANKTGTMKINYICITKNV
-28 VKLEFKATGETT
+28 VKATKMEN
-40 SEATVPLSAFVTDGG
+40 
-55 LSIDGNVIHCDGNSG
+55 SI
-70 KLTLYL
+70 
-76 DSEDFSHVTQIKA
+76 
-89 NVTTD
+89 
-94 GEYIDLFHGGAG
+94 
-106 GKGCSIGNVNTFT
+106 
-119 YSCYDVDFDANVNNN
+119 
-134 EELAHFKWCELDASK
+134 
-149 SVSSIVFMTGDQPTA
+149 
-164 GSMLFE
+164 
-170 SLVVYKN
+170 SLQ
-177 VPLEVPELEVGEIC
+177 
-191 LNELPYLRS
+191 ELPYYVKNS
-200 ASEPT
+200 AGEFVVGSNPNWIMDVETVAVYGDCNNVEQHKSYADVSDYDEIRVYQTAGTPARFWFFT
-205 TDFANKIFE
+205 ATNSGDPVVKKATSV
-214 EGECTWNMGVPIDGN
+214 EGEEYAVI
-229 STFYGDRWNVQN
+229 
-241 QQQYVDLNQYDELRL
+241 
-256 YMSNDG
+256 
-262 VQIRCWFIDDSFN
+262 
-275 YTVGTDG
+275 
-282 SITFAGENIITVTKP
+282 NIA
-297 SNDAGKDYAT
+297 D
-307 ISLDEVKSQCGG
+307 VKAECGG
-319 NAYLI
+319 KAYLI
-324 GILISGSGTTTLY
+324 GVKSENSWIDGGSGKVT
-337 NATVY
+337 
-342 DKDATAN
+342 
-349 VITATDG
+349 
-356 GENSSFDYII
+356 
-366 SGEGEMTEEAI
+366 MHAI
-377 DALADANAT
+377 DVYKATLECDYTIFGQGDLNGQAQAALADADAT

-443 FRAPFDIQ
+443 FRAPFEIQ

-469 MLPFDA
+469 MLPFGA

-484 YNVAMNEDEVEY
+484 YNVAVNEDEVEY

-524 TIAATESASLTNGAL
+524 TIAATESANLTNGAL
-539 TGVYTATACPEDGY
+539 TGVYTTTANPADSY
-553 MLQTAN
+553 VLQTAN

-693 DFQAS
+693 DFQAN

-731 IVDLKDIPYMVK
+731 VVDLKDIPYMVK

-813 SDYYFMVNTTT
+813 SDYYFTVNTTS

-837 DLKAIKEKFGVAK
+837 DLKAIKEKFGAAK
-850 LIAIKASAFDT
+850 LIAIKASAFNT
-861 KANVSQLA
+861 TANVSQLA
-869 VVKYPEVIDPDAP
+869 VVKYSEVIDPNAP

-1021 PEVVETDLLTIPY
+1021 PEVVETDLQTLPY

-1052 VDNGEQNTIYGNGTT
+1052 VGNGEQNTIYGNGTT

-1079 ELRIYQTTGDPV
+1079 ELRIYQTTGEPV

-1143 IAIKASAYD
+1143 IAIKASAYN
-1152 TNATVTKITVTK
+1152 TNATVTKITVAK
-1164 TEGGS
+1164 TE
-1169 EEPEE
+1169 
-1174 PEYEASDLHTVP
+1174 
-1186 YMVKG
+1186 
-1191 ADGTWAEG
+1191 
-1199 TPDWN
+1199 
-1204 VGLSDQGTIYGS
+1204 
-1216 GDSNP
+1216 
-1221 IRYADLSEYDEL
+1221 
-1233 RIYQTAGDPV
+1233 
-1243 RLFFFNDKSDE
+1243 
-1254 YVEGETTGY
+1254 
-1263 YETVYAVAVEG
+1263 
-1274 EDYLIVDLN
+1274 
-1283 TIKEEFGFVKL
+1283 
-1294 IGIKASSWNT
+1294 
-1304 TATVSQLTLI
+1304 
-1314 KYAGGSEE
+1314 GGSEE

-1359 VLTKAEAGNANI
+1359 VLTKAVAGQAHI

-1437 KDILMETAYETVGTM
+1437 KDILMETVYETVGTM

-1468 IDSVSEAAEATVV
+1468 IGSVSEAAEAKVV

-1503 SDGTTKKVLVK
+1503 SDGTTKKFLVK

>member
-1 MVQRIL
+1 MARAALTFDDEGKAYIYPSDMVVTGMALDPETGVLTKTEAGNAGITIDLSGENFSNVTRIEVNVDVTSEGYTD
-7 KKCLFVPLLLFG
+7 LFWRTIVRNQTEDVNAWYSSKYGIDYTAGDYQARSGQMKDILMETVYET
-19 VGQVQGQDP
+19 VGTM
-28 VKLEFKATGETT
+28 KINYICITKNMMKATNLREPVSLQT
-40 SEATVPLSAFVTDGG
+40 
-55 LSIDGNVIHCDGNSG
+55 
-70 KLTLYL
+70 LTYM
-76 DSEDFSHVTQIKA
+76 VK
-89 NVTTD
+89 N
-94 GEYIDLFHGGAG
+94 G
-106 GKGCSIGNVNTFT
+106 
-119 YSCYDVDFDANVNNN
+119 DA
-134 EELAHFKWCELDASK
+134 WSPGTPD
-149 SVSSIVFMTGDQPTA
+149 
-164 GSMLFE
+164 
-170 SLVVYKN
+170 
-177 VPLEVPELEVGEIC
+177 
-191 LNELPYLRS
+191 
-200 ASEPT
+200 
-205 TDFANKIFE
+205 
-214 EGECTWNMGVPIDGN
+214 
-229 STFYGDRWNVQN
+229 WNVGSAN
-241 QQQYVDLNQYDELRL
+241 ETIYGSYDSNPIRYVDLGAYDELRVYQTEGAPVRL
-256 YMSNDG
+256 F
-262 VQIRCWFIDDSFN
+262 FINATDN
-275 YTVGTDG
+275 TPQTEYLGTVG
-282 SITFAGENIITVTKP
+282 EN
-297 SNDAGKDYAT
+297 GYAVVD
-307 ISLDEVKSQCGG
+307 L
-319 NAYLI
+319 NAMKEKYGQARLI
-324 GILISGSGTTTLY
+324 GIKANAWGQT
-337 NATVY
+337 ATVTNLLLVQNNPV
-342 DKDATAN
+342 A
-349 VITATDG
+349 
-356 GENSSFDYII
+356 DYII
-366 SGEGEMTEEAI
+366 SGEGDLTSTAQA
-377 DALADANAT
+377 ALADANAT

-457 DFNIGDSGWTTL
+457 DFNIGDSGWTTQ

-484 YNVAMNEDEVEY
+484 YNVAMNEGEVEY

-616 GMTLDTETGLLT
+616 GMTLNTETGLLT

-731 IVDLKDIPYMVK
+731 VVDLKDIPYMVK

-813 SDYYFMVNTTT
+813 SDYYFTVNTTS

-837 DLKAIKEKFGVAK
+837 DLKAIKEKFGAAK
-850 LIAIKASAFDT
+850 LIAIKASAFNT
-861 KANVSQLA
+861 TANVSQLA
-869 VVKYPEVIDPDAP
+869 VVKYSEVIDPNAP

-1021 PEVVETDLLTIPY
+1021 PEVVETDLQTLPY

-1052 VDNGEQNTIYGNGTT
+1052 VGNGEQNTIYGNGTT

-1079 ELRIYQTTGDPV
+1079 ELRIYQTTGEPV

-1143 IAIKASAYD
+1143 IAIKASAYN

-1437 KDILMETAYETVGTM
+1437 KDILMETVYETVGTM

-1468 IDSVSEAAEATVV
+1468 IGSVSEAAEAKVV

>member
-1 MVQRIL
+1 MASAALTFDDEGKAYIYPSDMVVTGMALDPETGVLTKTEAGNAGITIDLSGENFSNVTRIEVNVDVTSEGYTD
-7 KKCLFVPLLLFG
+7 LFWRTIVRNQTEDVNAWYSSKYGIDYTAGDYQARSGQMKDILMETVYET
-19 VGQVQGQDP
+19 VGTM
-28 VKLEFKATGETT
+28 KINYICITKNMMKATNLREPVSLQT
-40 SEATVPLSAFVTDGG
+40 
-55 LSIDGNVIHCDGNSG
+55 
-70 KLTLYL
+70 LTYM
-76 DSEDFSHVTQIKA
+76 VK
-89 NVTTD
+89 N
-94 GEYIDLFHGGAG
+94 G
-106 GKGCSIGNVNTFT
+106 
-119 YSCYDVDFDANVNNN
+119 DA
-134 EELAHFKWCELDASK
+134 WSPGTPD
-149 SVSSIVFMTGDQPTA
+149 
-164 GSMLFE
+164 
-170 SLVVYKN
+170 
-177 VPLEVPELEVGEIC
+177 
-191 LNELPYLRS
+191 
-200 ASEPT
+200 
-205 TDFANKIFE
+205 
-214 EGECTWNMGVPIDGN
+214 
-229 STFYGDRWNVQN
+229 WNVGSAN
-241 QQQYVDLNQYDELRL
+241 ETIYGSYDSNPIRYVDLGAYDELRVYQTEGAPVRL
-256 YMSNDG
+256 F
-262 VQIRCWFIDDSFN
+262 FINATDN
-275 YTVGTDG
+275 TPQTEYLGTVG
-282 SITFAGENIITVTKP
+282 EN
-297 SNDAGKDYAT
+297 GYAVVD
-307 ISLDEVKSQCGG
+307 L
-319 NAYLI
+319 NAMKEKYGQARLI
-324 GILISGSGTTTLY
+324 GIKANAWGQT
-337 NATVY
+337 ATVTNLLLVQNNPV
-342 DKDATAN
+342 A
-349 VITATDG
+349 
-356 GENSSFDYII
+356 DYII
-366 SGEGEMTEEAI
+366 SGEGDLTSTAQA
-377 DALADANAT
+377 ALADANAT

-392 LTAPAELESAN
+392 LTAPTELESAN

-484 YNVAMNEDEVEY
+484 YNVAMNEGEVEY

-731 IVDLKDIPYMVK
+731 VVDLKDIPYMVK

-813 SDYYFMVNTTT
+813 SDYYFTVNTTS

-837 DLKAIKEKFGVAK
+837 DLKAIKEKFGAAK
-850 LIAIKASAFDT
+850 LIAIKASAFNT
-861 KANVSQLA
+861 TANVSQLA
-869 VVKYPEVIDPDAP
+869 VVKYSEVIDPNAP

-1021 PEVVETDLLTIPY
+1021 PEVVETDLQTLPY

-1052 VDNGEQNTIYGNGTT
+1052 VGNGEQNTIYGNGTT

-1079 ELRIYQTTGDPV
+1079 ELRIYQTTGEPV

-1143 IAIKASAYD
+1143 IAIKASAYN
-1152 TNATVTKITVTK
+1152 TNATVTKITVAK
-1164 TEGGS
+1164 TE
-1169 EEPEE
+1169 
-1174 PEYEASDLHTVP
+1174 
-1186 YMVKG
+1186 
-1191 ADGTWAEG
+1191 
-1199 TPDWN
+1199 
-1204 VGLSDQGTIYGS
+1204 
-1216 GDSNP
+1216 
-1221 IRYADLSEYDEL
+1221 
-1233 RIYQTAGDPV
+1233 
-1243 RLFFFNDKSDE
+1243 
-1254 YVEGETTGY
+1254 
-1263 YETVYAVAVEG
+1263 
-1274 EDYLIVDLN
+1274 
-1283 TIKEEFGFVKL
+1283 
-1294 IGIKASSWNT
+1294 
-1304 TATVSQLTLI
+1304 
-1314 KYAGGSEE
+1314 GGSEE

-1359 VLTKAEAGNANI
+1359 VLTKAVAGQAHI
-1371 LIDLGDVDLSDV
+1371 LIDLGDVDFSDV

-1437 KDILMETAYETVGTM
+1437 KDILMETVYETVGTM

-1468 IDSVSEAAEATVV
+1468 IGSVSEAAEAKVV

>member
-1 MVQRIL
+1 MASAALTFDDEGKAYIYPSDMVVTGMALDPETGVLTKTEAGKAGITIDLSGENFSNVTRIEVNVDVTSEGYTD
-7 KKCLFVPLLLFG
+7 LFWRTIVRNQTEDVNAWYSSKYGIDYTAGDYQARSGQMKDILMETVYEA
-19 VGQVQGQDP
+19 VGTM
-28 VKLEFKATGETT
+28 KINYICITKNMMKATNLREPVSLQT
-40 SEATVPLSAFVTDGG
+40 
-55 LSIDGNVIHCDGNSG
+55 
-70 KLTLYL
+70 LTYM
-76 DSEDFSHVTQIKA
+76 VK
-89 NVTTD
+89 N
-94 GEYIDLFHGGAG
+94 G
-106 GKGCSIGNVNTFT
+106 
-119 YSCYDVDFDANVNNN
+119 DA
-134 EELAHFKWCELDASK
+134 WSPGTPD
-149 SVSSIVFMTGDQPTA
+149 
-164 GSMLFE
+164 
-170 SLVVYKN
+170 
-177 VPLEVPELEVGEIC
+177 
-191 LNELPYLRS
+191 
-200 ASEPT
+200 
-205 TDFANKIFE
+205 
-214 EGECTWNMGVPIDGN
+214 
-229 STFYGDRWNVQN
+229 WNVGSAN
-241 QQQYVDLNQYDELRL
+241 ETIYGSYDSNPIRYVDLGAYDELRVYQTEGAPVRL
-256 YMSNDG
+256 F
-262 VQIRCWFIDDSFN
+262 FINATDN
-275 YTVGTDG
+275 TPQTEYLGTVG
-282 SITFAGENIITVTKP
+282 EN
-297 SNDAGKDYAT
+297 GYAVVD
-307 ISLDEVKSQCGG
+307 L
-319 NAYLI
+319 NAMKEKYGQARLI
-324 GILISGSGTTTLY
+324 GIKANAWGQT
-337 NATVY
+337 ATVTNLLLVQNNPV
-342 DKDATAN
+342 A
-349 VITATDG
+349 
-356 GENSSFDYII
+356 DYII
-366 SGEGEMTEEAI
+366 SGEGDLTSTAQA
-377 DALADANAT
+377 ALADANAT

-392 LTAPAELESAN
+392 LTAPTELESAN

-469 MLPFDA
+469 MLPFGA

-484 YNVAMNEDEVEY
+484 YNVAVNEDEVEY

-524 TIAATESASLTNGAL
+524 TIAATESANLTNGAL
-539 TGVYTATACPEDGY
+539 TGVYTTTANPADSY
-553 MLQTAN
+553 VLQTAN

-731 IVDLKDIPYMVK
+731 VVDLKDIPYMVK

-750 GDPDWALNC
+750 GAPDWALNC

-813 SDYYFMVNTTT
+813 SDYYFTVNTTS

-837 DLKAIKEKFGVAK
+837 DLKAIKEKFGAAK
-850 LIAIKASAFDT
+850 LIAIKASAFNT
-861 KANVSQLA
+861 TANVSQLA
-869 VVKYPEVIDPDAP
+869 VVKYSEVIDPNAP

-1021 PEVVETDLLTIPY
+1021 PEVVETDLQTLPY

-1052 VDNGEQNTIYGNGTT
+1052 VGNGEQNTIYGNGTT

-1079 ELRIYQTTGDPV
+1079 ELRIYQTTGEPV

-1143 IAIKASAYD
+1143 IAIKASAYN
-1152 TNATVTKITVTK
+1152 TNATVTKITVAK
-1164 TEGGS
+1164 TE
-1169 EEPEE
+1169 
-1174 PEYEASDLHTVP
+1174 
-1186 YMVKG
+1186 
-1191 ADGTWAEG
+1191 
-1199 TPDWN
+1199 
-1204 VGLSDQGTIYGS
+1204 
-1216 GDSNP
+1216 
-1221 IRYADLSEYDEL
+1221 
-1233 RIYQTAGDPV
+1233 
-1243 RLFFFNDKSDE
+1243 
-1254 YVEGETTGY
+1254 
-1263 YETVYAVAVEG
+1263 
-1274 EDYLIVDLN
+1274 
-1283 TIKEEFGFVKL
+1283 
-1294 IGIKASSWNT
+1294 
-1304 TATVSQLTLI
+1304 
-1314 KYAGGSEE
+1314 GGSEE

-1359 VLTKAEAGNANI
+1359 VLTKAVAGQAHI

-1437 KDILMETAYETVGTM
+1437 KDILMETVYETVGTM

-1468 IDSVSEAAEATVV
+1468 IGSVSEAAEAKVV

>member
-1 MVQRIL
+1 MKDIL
-7 KKCLFVPLLLFG
+7 METVYET
-19 VGQVQGQDP
+19 VGTM
-28 VKLEFKATGETT
+28 KINYICITKNMMKATNLREPVSLQT
-40 SEATVPLSAFVTDGG
+40 
-55 LSIDGNVIHCDGNSG
+55 
-70 KLTLYL
+70 LTYM
-76 DSEDFSHVTQIKA
+76 VK
-89 NVTTD
+89 N
-94 GEYIDLFHGGAG
+94 G
-106 GKGCSIGNVNTFT
+106 
-119 YSCYDVDFDANVNNN
+119 DA
-134 EELAHFKWCELDASK
+134 WSPGTPD
-149 SVSSIVFMTGDQPTA
+149 
-164 GSMLFE
+164 
-170 SLVVYKN
+170 
-177 VPLEVPELEVGEIC
+177 
-191 LNELPYLRS
+191 
-200 ASEPT
+200 
-205 TDFANKIFE
+205 
-214 EGECTWNMGVPIDGN
+214 
-229 STFYGDRWNVQN
+229 WNVGSAN
-241 QQQYVDLNQYDELRL
+241 ETIYGSYDSNPIRYVDLGAYDELRVYQTEGAPVRL
-256 YMSNDG
+256 F
-262 VQIRCWFIDDSFN
+262 FINATDN
-275 YTVGTDG
+275 TPQTEYLGTVG
-282 SITFAGENIITVTKP
+282 EN
-297 SNDAGKDYAT
+297 GYAVVD
-307 ISLDEVKSQCGG
+307 L
-319 NAYLI
+319 NAMKEKYGQARLI
-324 GILISGSGTTTLY
+324 GIKANAWGQT
-337 NATVY
+337 ATVTNLLLVQNNPV
-342 DKDATAN
+342 A
-349 VITATDG
+349 
-356 GENSSFDYII
+356 DYII
-366 SGEGEMTEEAI
+366 SGEGDLTSTAQA
-377 DALADANAT
+377 ALADANAT

-392 LTAPAELESAN
+392 LTAPTELESAN

-484 YNVAMNEDEVEY
+484 YNVAMNEGEVEY

-539 TGVYTATACPEDGY
+539 TGVYAATACPEDGY

-731 IVDLKDIPYMVK
+731 VVDLKDIPYMVK

-750 GDPDWALNC
+750 GAPDWALNC

-813 SDYYFMVNTTT
+813 SDYYFTVNTTS

-837 DLKAIKEKFGVAK
+837 DLKAIKEKFGAAK
-850 LIAIKASAFDT
+850 LIAIKASAFNT
-861 KANVSQLA
+861 TANVSQLA
-869 VVKYPEVIDPDAP
+869 VVKYSEVIDPDAP

-1021 PEVVETDLLTIPY
+1021 PEVVETDLQTLPY

-1052 VDNGEQNTIYGNGTT
+1052 VGNGEQNTIYGNGTT

-1079 ELRIYQTTGDPV
+1079 ELRIYQTTGEPV

-1143 IAIKASAYD
+1143 IAIKASAYN

-1204 VGLSDQGTIYGS
+1204 VGNGEQTTIYGS

-1254 YVEGETTGY
+1254 YVEGGTTGF
-1263 YETVYAVAVEG
+1263 YETVYATPG
-1274 EDYLIVDLN
+1274 EEYSIVDLKAI
-1283 TIKEEFGFVKL
+1283 TEKYGFAKL
-1294 IGIKASSWNT
+1294 IGIKA
-1304 TATVSQLTLI
+1304 ATYDGKAAVSQLTLI

-1359 VLTKAEAGNANI
+1359 VLTKTVAGNANI

-1437 KDILMETAYETVGTM
+1437 KDILMETVYETVGTM

-1458 ITKDMSGETG
+1458 ITKDMGGVG
-1468 IDSVSEAAEATVV
+1468 INSVSEAAEATVV

>member
-1 MVQRIL
+1 MASAALTFDDEGKAYIYPSDMVVTGMALDPETGVLTKTEAGKAGITIDLSGENFSNVTRIEVNVDVTSEGYTD
-7 KKCLFVPLLLFG
+7 LFWRTIVRNQTEDVNAWYSSKYGIDYTAGDYQARSGQMKDILMETVYET
-19 VGQVQGQDP
+19 VGTM
-28 VKLEFKATGETT
+28 KINYICITKNMMKATNLREPVSLQT
-40 SEATVPLSAFVTDGG
+40 
-55 LSIDGNVIHCDGNSG
+55 
-70 KLTLYL
+70 LTYM
-76 DSEDFSHVTQIKA
+76 VK
-89 NVTTD
+89 N
-94 GEYIDLFHGGAG
+94 G
-106 GKGCSIGNVNTFT
+106 
-119 YSCYDVDFDANVNNN
+119 DA
-134 EELAHFKWCELDASK
+134 WSPGTPD
-149 SVSSIVFMTGDQPTA
+149 
-164 GSMLFE
+164 
-170 SLVVYKN
+170 
-177 VPLEVPELEVGEIC
+177 
-191 LNELPYLRS
+191 
-200 ASEPT
+200 
-205 TDFANKIFE
+205 
-214 EGECTWNMGVPIDGN
+214 
-229 STFYGDRWNVQN
+229 WNVGSAN
-241 QQQYVDLNQYDELRL
+241 ETIYGSYDSNPIRYVDLGAYDELRVYQTEGAPVRL
-256 YMSNDG
+256 F
-262 VQIRCWFIDDSFN
+262 FINATDN
-275 YTVGTDG
+275 TPQTEYLGTVG
-282 SITFAGENIITVTKP
+282 EN
-297 SNDAGKDYAT
+297 GYAVVD
-307 ISLDEVKSQCGG
+307 L
-319 NAYLI
+319 NAMKEKYGQARLI
-324 GILISGSGTTTLY
+324 GIKANAWGQT
-337 NATVY
+337 ATVTNLLLVQNNPV
-342 DKDATAN
+342 A
-349 VITATDG
+349 
-356 GENSSFDYII
+356 DYII
-366 SGEGEMTEEAI
+366 SGEGDLTSTAQA
-377 DALADANAT
+377 ALADANAT

-392 LTAPAELESAN
+392 LTAPTELESAN

-469 MLPFDA
+469 MLPFGA

-484 YNVAMNEDEVEY
+484 YNVAVNEDEVEY

-524 TIAATESASLTNGAL
+524 TIAATESANLTNGAL
-539 TGVYTATACPEDGY
+539 TGVYTTTANPADSY
-553 MLQTAN
+553 VLQTAN

-731 IVDLKDIPYMVK
+731 VVDLKDIPYMVK

-750 GDPDWALNC
+750 GAPDWALNC

-813 SDYYFMVNTTT
+813 SDYYFTVNTTS

-837 DLKAIKEKFGVAK
+837 DLKAIKEKFGAAK
-850 LIAIKASAFDT
+850 LIAIKASAFNT
-861 KANVSQLA
+861 TANVSQLA
-869 VVKYPEVIDPDAP
+869 VVKYSEVIDPNAP

-1052 VDNGEQNTIYGNGTT
+1052 VGNGEQNTIYGNGTT

-1079 ELRIYQTTGDPV
+1079 ELRIYQTTGEPV

-1143 IAIKASAYD
+1143 IAIKASAYN
-1152 TNATVTKITVTK
+1152 TNATVTKITVAK
-1164 TEGGS
+1164 TE
-1169 EEPEE
+1169 
-1174 PEYEASDLHTVP
+1174 
-1186 YMVKG
+1186 
-1191 ADGTWAEG
+1191 
-1199 TPDWN
+1199 
-1204 VGLSDQGTIYGS
+1204 
-1216 GDSNP
+1216 
-1221 IRYADLSEYDEL
+1221 
-1233 RIYQTAGDPV
+1233 
-1243 RLFFFNDKSDE
+1243 
-1254 YVEGETTGY
+1254 
-1263 YETVYAVAVEG
+1263 
-1274 EDYLIVDLN
+1274 
-1283 TIKEEFGFVKL
+1283 
-1294 IGIKASSWNT
+1294 
-1304 TATVSQLTLI
+1304 
-1314 KYAGGSEE
+1314 GGSEE

-1359 VLTKAEAGNANI
+1359 VLTKAVAGQAHI

-1437 KDILMETAYETVGTM
+1437 KDILMETVYETVGTM

-1468 IDSVSEAAEATVV
+1468 IGSVSEAAEAKVV

>member
-1 MVQRIL
+1 MASAALTFDDEGKAYIYPSDMVVTGMALDPETGVLTKTEAGNAGITIDLSGENFSNVTRIEVNVDVTSEGYTD
-7 KKCLFVPLLLFG
+7 LFWRTIVRNQTEDVNAWYSSKYGIDYTAGDYQARSGQMKDILMETVYET
-19 VGQVQGQDP
+19 VGTM
-28 VKLEFKATGETT
+28 KINYICITKNMMKATNLREPVSLQT
-40 SEATVPLSAFVTDGG
+40 
-55 LSIDGNVIHCDGNSG
+55 
-70 KLTLYL
+70 LTYM
-76 DSEDFSHVTQIKA
+76 VK
-89 NVTTD
+89 N
-94 GEYIDLFHGGAG
+94 G
-106 GKGCSIGNVNTFT
+106 
-119 YSCYDVDFDANVNNN
+119 DA
-134 EELAHFKWCELDASK
+134 WSPGTPD
-149 SVSSIVFMTGDQPTA
+149 
-164 GSMLFE
+164 
-170 SLVVYKN
+170 
-177 VPLEVPELEVGEIC
+177 
-191 LNELPYLRS
+191 
-200 ASEPT
+200 
-205 TDFANKIFE
+205 
-214 EGECTWNMGVPIDGN
+214 
-229 STFYGDRWNVQN
+229 WNVGSAN
-241 QQQYVDLNQYDELRL
+241 ETIYGSYDSNPIRYVDLGAYDELRVYQTEGAPVRL
-256 YMSNDG
+256 F
-262 VQIRCWFIDDSFN
+262 FINATDN
-275 YTVGTDG
+275 TPQTEYLGTVG
-282 SITFAGENIITVTKP
+282 EN
-297 SNDAGKDYAT
+297 GYAVVD
-307 ISLDEVKSQCGG
+307 L
-319 NAYLI
+319 NAMKEKYGQARLI
-324 GILISGSGTTTLY
+324 GIKANAWGQT
-337 NATVY
+337 ATVTNLLLVQNNPV
-342 DKDATAN
+342 A
-349 VITATDG
+349 
-356 GENSSFDYII
+356 DYII
-366 SGEGEMTEEAI
+366 SGEGDLTSTAQA
-377 DALADANAT
+377 ALADANAT

-392 LTAPAELESAN
+392 LTAPTELESAN

-484 YNVAMNEDEVEY
+484 YNVAMNEGEVEY

-539 TGVYTATACPEDGY
+539 TGVYAATACPEDGY

-731 IVDLKDIPYMVK
+731 VVDLKDIPYMVK

-813 SDYYFMVNTTT
+813 SDYYFTVNTTS

-837 DLKAIKEKFGVAK
+837 DLKAIKEKFGAAK
-850 LIAIKASAFDT
+850 LIAIKASAFNT
-861 KANVSQLA
+861 TANVSQLA
-869 VVKYPEVIDPDAP
+869 VVKYSEVIDPDAP

-1021 PEVVETDLLTIPY
+1021 PEVVETDLQTLPY

-1052 VDNGEQNTIYGNGTT
+1052 VGNGEQNTIYGNGTT

-1113 QTVYAVADPLNDY
+1113 QMEYAVADPLNDY

-1152 TNATVTKITVTK
+1152 TNSTVTKITVTK

-1204 VGLSDQGTIYGS
+1204 VGNGEQTTIYGS

-1254 YVEGETTGY
+1254 YVEGGTTGF
-1263 YETVYAVAVEG
+1263 YETVYATPG
-1274 EDYLIVDLN
+1274 EEYSIVDLKAI
-1283 TIKEEFGFVKL
+1283 TEKYGFAKL
-1294 IGIKASSWNT
+1294 IGIKA
-1304 TATVSQLTLI
+1304 ATYDGKAAVSQLTLI

-1359 VLTKAEAGNANI
+1359 VLTKTVAGNANI

-1437 KDILMETAYETVGTM
+1437 KDILMETVYETVGTM

-1458 ITKDMSGETG
+1458 ITKDMGGVG
-1468 IDSVSEAAEATVV
+1468 INSVSEAAEATVV